1 MDFSSSILPWR
12 SHSRISF
19 EDQIDIGN
27 ENRVDRS
34 VSKKKPPPPVAVQA
48 GKIEFVRTNS
58 VKPGLRDLYRSI
70 LALSWPRF
78 ALAVLSIYLFLN
90 VLFAIAYLAGG
101 PCIEEMKPG
110 SFSSAFFYSV
120 QTLSTV
126 GFGHLYPA
134 NFYGDLVTTIEI
146 VVGMF
151 FTAVVTGLIFVRFSR
166 PVARLLFSETMVI
179 SHYNG
184 KPTLQIR
191 VANLHHQAMV
201 EAEFRMMIVRKEL
214 IDGDEGARRFYPLK
228 LEFDRL
234 IIFPS
239 AVTIRHVID
248 ESSPLHGVT
257 PAQMEASAVRF
268 MTSIVCTDT
277 VIQAPVQ
284 SQMGYLASDVRFGH
298 RFVEIYTDHPD
309 GRLEVDYGRLHDTE
323 SAV

>member
-1 MDFSSSILPWR
+1 M
-12 SHSRISF
+12 
-19 EDQIDIGN
+19 
-27 ENRVDRS
+27 
-34 VSKKKPPPPVAVQA
+34 
-48 GKIEFVRTNS
+48 
-58 VKPGLRDLYRSI
+58 RDLYRTV

-78 ALAVLSIYLFLN
+78 AAAVLSVYLLMN
-90 VLFAIAYLAGG
+90 VLFAIAYLADGS
-101 PCIEEMKPG
+101 CVAEMKPG

-134 NFYGDLVTTIEI
+134 NFYGDLVTTTEI
-146 VVGMF
+146 LFGMF

-179 SHYNG
+179 STYNG
-184 KPTLQIR
+184 KPTLQFR
-191 VANLHHQAMV
+191 VANMHLQAMV

-214 IDGDEGARRFYPLK
+214 IDDDAEARRFYPLK

-248 ESSPLHGVT
+248 ETSPLHEVS
-257 PAQMEASAVRF
+257 QSQLEASATRF
-268 MTSIVCTDT
+268 MTSIVCIDT

-284 SQMGYLASDVRFGH
+284 SQMGYIASDVRFGH
-298 RFVEIYTDHPD
+298 RFVEIYQDLPD
-309 GRLEVDYGRLHDTE
+309 GRLEVDYGRLHETE
-323 SAV
+323 PLS